1 MSSSKTP
8 IPDAAAVFDAI
19 IIGAGISGLACASRL
34 TEHLSKTQN
43 ARRILVLEARH
54 RIGGRIGTVYVNEC
68 RLDTGANWI
77 HGIGTKDEPNPL
89 MGIIPEKR
97 IRSLNGSIAFK
108 PPPPPKGLEGEEV
121 DVEGNGKWEDLGATV
136 DHGKD
141 GKAQAGDLVLPAK
154 VSQRLMG
161 TMWELFGTLHE
172 IAASTPADDA
182 KQTTMLKAITET
194 ETFRN
199 AFNDLEPQYHEAL
212 RALPQFVEGMEAAPL
227 AAQSAEGE
235 ADRPGMSL
243 LEYAIEDFDGD
254 QVFVQ
259 DGYLAVVE
267 ALGKDTIN
275 GGAVKLGVEVN
286 EIDWDTSPIQVKT
299 KDGQCFAANDVVC
312 TLPLGVLKAEKDNIF
327 KPSLPKAKSEAIDS
341 LGFGTL
347 DKIFMVYDRPWW
359 TQEPFSSIL
368 KKGLSSSS
376 SEDNGQTTFDS
387 LMGFT
392 HSLPGIS
399 ISPSGSTKPGVRSMS
414 LINLHSLTGFPVLS
428 CFVSCANAQ
437 DIESH
442 SDERARDLIHNS
454 LRTWLGKEPPRPVG
468 VHVTRWASD
477 EFSRGSYSHM
487 IAGLSETAH
496 RVEFQQAEEVSNAK
510 KNEDAS
516 LGFAGEHTSRNHF
529 ATVHGALISGW
540 REAGR
545 IIERWESKK

>member
-1 MSSSKTP
+1 
-8 IPDAAAVFDAI
+8 
-19 IIGAGISGLACASRL
+19 
-34 TEHLSKTQN
+34 
-43 ARRILVLEARH
+43 
-54 RIGGRIGTVYVNEC
+54 
-68 RLDTGANWI
+68 
-77 HGIGTKDEPNPL
+77 
-89 MGIIPEKR
+89 
-97 IRSLNGSIAFK
+97 
-108 PPPPPKGLEGEEV
+108 
-121 DVEGNGKWEDLGATV
+121 
-136 DHGKD
+136 
-141 GKAQAGDLVLPAK
+141 
-154 VSQRLMG
+154 
-161 TMWELFGTLHE
+161 MWELFGSLHE
-172 IAASTPADDA
+172 VAASTPAHQA

-199 AFNDLEPQYHEAL
+199 AFKDLEPEYHEAL
-212 RALPQFVEGMEAAPL
+212 KALPQFVEGMEAAPL

-275 GGAVKLGVEVN
+275 GGAVKLGVEVT

-312 TLPLGVLKAEKDNIF
+312 TLPLGVLKAKKELF
-327 KPSLPKAKSEAIDS
+327 KPTLPEAKSEAITS

-359 TQEPFSSIL
+359 KQEPFSSIL
-368 KKGLSSSS
+368 KKGLPSSSF
-376 SEDNGQTTFDS
+376 EDDGKTTFDS

-399 ISPSGSTKPGVRSMS
+399 ISPSGSTEPGVRSMS

-428 CFVSCANAQ
+428 CFVSCANAREL
-437 DIESH
+437 ESL

-454 LRTWLGKEPPRPVG
+454 LKTWFGKEPPQPVG

-496 RVEFQQAEEVSNAK
+496 RVEFQQPVKASNAEK
-510 KNEDAS
+510 SDNAS

-540 REAGR
+540 READR
-545 IIERWESKK
+545 IVQGWESKK